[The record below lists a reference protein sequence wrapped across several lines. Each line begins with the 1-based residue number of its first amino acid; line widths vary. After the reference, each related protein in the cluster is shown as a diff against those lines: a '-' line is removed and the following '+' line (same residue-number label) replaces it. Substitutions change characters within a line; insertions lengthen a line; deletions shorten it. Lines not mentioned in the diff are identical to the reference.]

1 MPERKKPT
9 KKMKPLKNTASYS
22 KPLQFDIQ
30 SGIKPEKIKPEKIF
44 DMMGGKKSII
54 KKRK

>member
-9 KKMKPLKNTASYS
+9 KKMKPLTNTASYS

-54 KKRK
+54 KKKK